1 MKPRTPI
8 GCGEAVDRLDDYV
21 DRELSPEE
29 MAQVEEHLSQCADC
43 AEQHEFEEGVLRCLR
58 EKLQRI
64 AIPDDVAARILDA
77 VSRGEAP
84 SSPPTT

>member
-8 GCGEAVDRLDDYV
+8 GCGEAVYRLDDYV

-29 MAQVEEHLSQCADC
+29 MAQVEDHLSQCADC
-43 AEQHEFEEGVLRCLR
+43 AEQHEFEESVLRCLR
-58 EKLQRI
+58 EKLRRI
-64 AIPDDVAARILDA
+64 AIPDDVTARILDA

-84 SSPPTT
+84 SSPPVP